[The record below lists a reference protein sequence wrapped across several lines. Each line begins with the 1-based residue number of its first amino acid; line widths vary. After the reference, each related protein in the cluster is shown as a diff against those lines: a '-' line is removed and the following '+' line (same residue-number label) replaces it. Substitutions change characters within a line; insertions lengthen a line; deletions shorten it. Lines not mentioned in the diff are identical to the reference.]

1 MRTSLRGQILTVPPT
16 VCAVAKPFVFV
27 PRRFLLTYRAQWKY
41 SAPIVRLVFFSTFLL
56 IKELMPDDLPTYFLA
71 MTESE

>member
-27 PRRFLLTYRAQWKY
+27 PRRFLLTYRVQWKY
-41 SAPIVRLVFFSTFLL
+41 SAPIVRLVFFSTIFL

-71 MTESE
+71 MT

>member
-16 VCAVAKPFVFV
+16 VSAVAKPFVFV

-41 SAPIVRLVFFSTFLL
+41 SALIVRLGFFSTFLL
-56 IKELMPDDLPTYFLA
+56 IKELMPDDLPTYFRA
-71 MTESE
+71 MT